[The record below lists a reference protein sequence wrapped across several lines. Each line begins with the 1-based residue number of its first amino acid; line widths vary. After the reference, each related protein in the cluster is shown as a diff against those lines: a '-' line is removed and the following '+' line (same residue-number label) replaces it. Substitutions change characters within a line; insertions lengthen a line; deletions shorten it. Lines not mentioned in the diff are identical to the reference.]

1 MMGAPQIIDLQYDGK
16 RHWFKVWRYST
27 EQDLLSALRSDQQ
40 EAHNGTESH
49 VTLIKDGEECGRIYL
64 LDKTVDTIAKCSSD
78 MAFHIVLRSGKSFP
92 DGFRSDVSELT
103 GHIASEIY
111 SQSSAF

>member
-16 RHWFKVWRYST
+16 RHWFKVWRYAT
-27 EQDLLSALRSDQQ
+27 EQDLLSALRSDRQ

-49 VTLIKDGEECGRIYL
+49 ITFAQDGEECGRMYL
-64 LDKTVDTIAKCSSD
+64 LDKTVATIAKCSAQ

-92 DGFRSDVSELT
+92 DGFRNDVCDLT
-103 GHIASEIY
+103 GKIASEMY
-111 SQSSAF
+111 SHSKAF